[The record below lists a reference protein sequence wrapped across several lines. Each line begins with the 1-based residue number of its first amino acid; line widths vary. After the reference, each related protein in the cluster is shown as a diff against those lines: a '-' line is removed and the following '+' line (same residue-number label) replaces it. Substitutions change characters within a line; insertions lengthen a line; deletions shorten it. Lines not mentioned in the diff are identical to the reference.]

1 MKDNIF
7 FSIVSLFYS
16 IMLIIVYFSK
26 QRIDSDENAIYKRL
40 VLTNFLGLIIEIFPS
55 TLAIRVIN
63 NFNPNLAIFILKFI
77 LYYFVVWILIFTYYI
92 YVISSKDRYK
102 EKNIYLSKINKMKK
116 IMYFICIVSII
127 LVTILPLYANN
138 INYTYGPSANYV
150 YSLSGV
156 MITFI
161 VFMLIRNF
169 RNIRTKKY
177 TPVFSFIFLGIITM
191 IVQYFNPELTL
202 MIPMETFV
210 TFLMFFTIENPDV
223 KMLNELYKNKEIM
236 ESNYE
241 DKYNFLFEITQES
254 RNPLK
259 SIENICSN
267 IDEEKDI
274 KVIKENVKDLSN
286 LAKRLDFTI
295 NNVMN
300 VSTLDA
306 QKINIIDKK
315 YNLKKVC
322 EELTKRVS
330 LENKKDIEF
339 KYNIPH
345 NDLYLYGDD
354 MKIKQVLYSL
364 IVNSLEKTNV
374 GYVEFKVNVIEKYD
388 YARVIFM
395 VTDSGPG
402 IEIDKINEILSST
415 GALDKEEV
423 ELLNKK
429 EVDVKLCQ
437 KVIKLMGG
445 NLMIK
450 SDLGKGSEFILTID
464 QRVYHDET
472 KSILSNYENVV
483 NNYQKALIVS
493 QDKTLISKVKNIL
506 NKNDVSYSVL
516 YYGLDAVD
524 KIKSHKKYDFILISD
539 EMKEV
544 SGLSTLK
551 AMQKIKGFNTPCIV
565 MLNES
570 KKALAKHYI
579 EDGFSDYI
587 INEDIDS
594 LNKIIEKY

>member
-1 MKDNIF
+1 MVTF
-7 FSIVSLFYS
+7 SFSICSLVF
-16 IMLIIVYFSK
+16 MLIFLITYFSK
-26 QRIDSDENAIYKRL
+26 RRLKNKDNSIYSFL
-40 VLTNFLGLIIEIFPS
+40 IITNIIGLIIDIIGYITMHNLNLNSLLNIIISKLNLIYYF
-55 TLAIRVIN
+55 TWLYLFVIYIIYISKITKN
-63 NFNPNLAIFILKFI
+63 NSFSNISKLKYICYLINLFFIL
-77 LYYFVVWILIFTYYI
+77 
-92 YVISSKDRYK
+92 
-102 EKNIYLSKINKMKK
+102 
-116 IMYFICIVSII
+116 
-127 LVTILPLYANN
+127 ILPLHINN
-138 INYTYGPSANYV
+138 EGDKIYSYGPSASYV
-150 YSLSGV
+150 Y
-156 MITFI
+156 FI
-161 VFMLIRNF
+161 SIIFAIIIIYCLF
-169 RNIRTKKY
+169 RNLKKITKKE
-177 TPVFSFIFLGIITM
+177 FIPLILFVILGLIVM
-191 IVQYFNPELTL
+191 IVQ
-202 MIPMETFV
+202 MIFPTVLLLLYSESIITAI
-210 TFLMFFTIENPDV
+210 MFFTIENPDV

-267 IDEEKDI
+267 IEEEKDI

-415 GALDKEEV
+415 GSLDKEEV

-472 KSILSNYENVV
+472 KSILVGYENVV
-483 NNYQKALIVS
+483 NNYKKALIVS

-551 AMQKIKGFNTPCIV
+551 EMQKVKGFSSPCIV

-570 KKALAKHYI
+570 KKGLAKHYI

-594 LNKIIEKY
+594 LNKKLEKY

>member
-1 MKDNIF
+1 MVTF
-7 FSIVSLFYS
+7 SFSICSLVF
-16 IMLIIVYFSK
+16 MLIFLITYFSK
-26 QRIDSDENAIYKRL
+26 RRLKNKDNSIYSFL
-40 VLTNFLGLIIEIFPS
+40 IITNIIGLIIDIIGYITMHNLNLNSLLNIIISKLNLIYYF
-55 TLAIRVIN
+55 TWLYLFVIYIIYISKITKN
-63 NFNPNLAIFILKFI
+63 NSFSNISKLKYICYLINLFFIL
-77 LYYFVVWILIFTYYI
+77 
-92 YVISSKDRYK
+92 
-102 EKNIYLSKINKMKK
+102 
-116 IMYFICIVSII
+116 
-127 LVTILPLYANN
+127 ILPLHINN
-138 INYTYGPSANYV
+138 EGDKIYSYGPSASYV
-150 YSLSGV
+150 Y
-156 MITFI
+156 FI
-161 VFMLIRNF
+161 SIIFAIIIIYCLF
-169 RNIRTKKY
+169 RNLKKITKKE
-177 TPVFSFIFLGIITM
+177 FIPLILFVILGLIVM
-191 IVQYFNPELTL
+191 IVQ
-202 MIPMETFV
+202 MIFPTVLLLLYSESIITAI
-210 TFLMFFTIENPDV
+210 MFFTIENPDV

-259 SIENICSN
+259 SIESICN
-267 IDEEKDI
+267 NMEEEKDI

-415 GALDKEEV
+415 GSLDKEEV

-472 KSILSNYENVV
+472 KSILVGYENVV
-483 NNYQKALIVS
+483 NNYKKALIVS

-551 AMQKIKGFNTPCIV
+551 EMQKIKGFSLPCIV

-570 KKALAKHYI
+570 KKGLAKHYI

-594 LNKIIEKY
+594 LNKKLEKY

>member
-1 MKDNIF
+1 MVTF
-7 FSIVSLFYS
+7 SFSICSLVF
-16 IMLIIVYFSK
+16 MLIFLITYFSK
-26 QRIDSDENAIYKRL
+26 RRLKNKDNSIYSFL
-40 VLTNFLGLIIEIFPS
+40 IITNIIGLIIDIIGYITMHNLNLNSFLNIIISKLNLIYYFTWLYLFVIYIIYISKITKNSIFS
-55 TLAIRVIN
+55 NISKIKYICYLIN
-63 NFNPNLAIFILKFI
+63 ISFIL
-77 LYYFVVWILIFTYYI
+77 
-92 YVISSKDRYK
+92 
-102 EKNIYLSKINKMKK
+102 
-116 IMYFICIVSII
+116 
-127 LVTILPLYANN
+127 ILPLYINN
-138 INYTYGPSANYV
+138 EGDKIYSYGPSASYV
-150 YSLSGV
+150 Y
-156 MITFI
+156 FI
-161 VFMLIRNF
+161 SIIFAIIIIYCLF
-169 RNIRTKKY
+169 RNLKKITKKE
-177 TPVFSFIFLGIITM
+177 FIPLILFVILGLIVMLVQMIFPTVLLLLYSESIITA
-191 IVQYFNPELTL
+191 I
-202 MIPMETFV
+202 
-210 TFLMFFTIENPDV
+210 MFFTIENPDV

-267 IDEEKDI
+267 IEEEKDI

-322 EELTKRVS
+322 EELAKRVS

-493 QDKTLISKVKNIL
+493 QDKTLISKIKNIL
-506 NKNDVSYSVL
+506 NKNSVSYSVL

-551 AMQKIKGFNTPCIV
+551 EMQKIKGFSSPCIV

-570 KKALAKHYI
+570 KKGLAKHYI

-594 LNKIIEKY
+594 LNKIIQKY

>member
-1 MKDNIF
+1 MVTF
-7 FSIVSLFYS
+7 SFSICSLVF
-16 IMLIIVYFSK
+16 MLIFLITYFSK
-26 QRIDSDENAIYKRL
+26 RRLKNKDNSIYSFL
-40 VLTNFLGLIIEIFPS
+40 IITNIIGLIIDIIGYITMHNLNLNSFLNIIISKLNLIYYFTWLYLFVIYIIYISKITKNSIFS
-55 TLAIRVIN
+55 NISKIKYICYLIN
-63 NFNPNLAIFILKFI
+63 ISFIL
-77 LYYFVVWILIFTYYI
+77 
-92 YVISSKDRYK
+92 
-102 EKNIYLSKINKMKK
+102 
-116 IMYFICIVSII
+116 
-127 LVTILPLYANN
+127 ILPLYINN
-138 INYTYGPSANYV
+138 EGDKIYSYGPSASYV
-150 YSLSGV
+150 Y
-156 MITFI
+156 FI
-161 VFMLIRNF
+161 SIIFAIIIIYCLF
-169 RNIRTKKY
+169 RNLKKITKKE
-177 TPVFSFIFLGIITM
+177 FIPLILFVILGLIVMLVQMIFPTVLLLLYSESIITA
-191 IVQYFNPELTL
+191 I
-202 MIPMETFV
+202 
-210 TFLMFFTIENPDV
+210 MFFTIENPDV

-267 IDEEKDI
+267 IEEEKDI

-322 EELTKRVS
+322 EELTKRIS
-330 LENKKDIEF
+330 LENKKDVEF

-364 IVNSLEKTNV
+364 IVNSLEKTNI

-483 NNYQKALIVS
+483 NNYKKALIVS

-551 AMQKIKGFNTPCIV
+551 EMQKVKGFSSPCIV

-570 KKALAKHYI
+570 KKGLAKHYI

-594 LNKIIEKY
+594 LNKIIQKY

>member
-127 LVTILPLYANN
+127 LVTILPLYAND

-150 YSLSGV
+150 YCLSGV

-267 IDEEKDI
+267 IEEEKNI

-464 QRVYHDET
+464 QRVYHDER
-472 KSILSNYENVV
+472 KSILVGYENVV

-493 QDKTLISKVKNIL
+493 QDKTLISKIKNIL

-551 AMQKIKGFNTPCIV
+551 EMQKVKGFSSPCIV

-570 KKALAKHYI
+570 KKGLAKHYI
-579 EDGFSDYI
+579 EDGFRDYI
-587 INEDIDS
+587 IIEDIDI
-594 LNKIIEKY
+594 LNKIIQKY

>member
-1 MKDNIF
+1 MVTF
-7 FSIVSLFYS
+7 SFSICSLVF
-16 IMLIIVYFSK
+16 MLIFLITYFSK
-26 QRIDSDENAIYKRL
+26 RRLKNKDNSIYSFL
-40 VLTNFLGLIIEIFPS
+40 IITNIIGLIIDIIGYITMHNLNLNSFLNIIISKLNLIYYFTWLYLFVIYIIYISKITKNSIFS
-55 TLAIRVIN
+55 NISKIKYICYLIN
-63 NFNPNLAIFILKFI
+63 ISFIL
-77 LYYFVVWILIFTYYI
+77 
-92 YVISSKDRYK
+92 
-102 EKNIYLSKINKMKK
+102 
-116 IMYFICIVSII
+116 
-127 LVTILPLYANN
+127 ILPLYINN
-138 INYTYGPSANYV
+138 EGDKIYSYGPSASYV
-150 YSLSGV
+150 Y
-156 MITFI
+156 FI
-161 VFMLIRNF
+161 SIIFAIIIIYCLF
-169 RNIRTKKY
+169 RNLKKITKKE
-177 TPVFSFIFLGIITM
+177 FIPLILFVILGLIVMLVQMIFPTVLLLLYSESIITA
-191 IVQYFNPELTL
+191 I
-202 MIPMETFV
+202 
-210 TFLMFFTIENPDV
+210 MFFTIENPDV

-267 IDEEKDI
+267 IEEEKDI

-315 YNLKKVC
+315 YNLKKIC

-330 LENKKDIEF
+330 LENKKDVEF
-339 KYNIPH
+339 KYIIPH

-402 IEIDKINEILSST
+402 IEIDKINEILSAT

-483 NNYQKALIVS
+483 NNYKKALIVS

-551 AMQKIKGFNTPCIV
+551 EMQKVKGFSSPCIV

-570 KKALAKHYI
+570 KKGLAKHYI

-594 LNKIIEKY
+594 LNKIIQKY

>member
-1 MKDNIF
+1 MVTF
-7 FSIVSLFYS
+7 SFSICSLVF
-16 IMLIIVYFSK
+16 MLIFLITYFSK
-26 QRIDSDENAIYKRL
+26 RRLKNKDNSIYSFL
-40 VLTNFLGLIIEIFPS
+40 IITNIIGLIIDIIGYITMHNLNLNSFLNIIISKLNLIYYFTWLYLFVIYIIYISKITKNSIFS
-55 TLAIRVIN
+55 NISKIKYICYLIN
-63 NFNPNLAIFILKFI
+63 ISFIL
-77 LYYFVVWILIFTYYI
+77 
-92 YVISSKDRYK
+92 
-102 EKNIYLSKINKMKK
+102 
-116 IMYFICIVSII
+116 
-127 LVTILPLYANN
+127 ILPLYINN
-138 INYTYGPSANYV
+138 EGDKIYSYGPSASYV
-150 YSLSGV
+150 Y
-156 MITFI
+156 FI
-161 VFMLIRNF
+161 SIIFAIIIIYCLF
-169 RNIRTKKY
+169 RNLKKITKKE
-177 TPVFSFIFLGIITM
+177 FIPLILFVILGLIVMLVQMIFPTVLLLLYSESIITA
-191 IVQYFNPELTL
+191 I
-202 MIPMETFV
+202 
-210 TFLMFFTIENPDV
+210 MFFTIENPDV

-267 IDEEKDI
+267 IEEEKDI

-315 YNLKKVC
+315 YNLKKIC

-551 AMQKIKGFNTPCIV
+551 EMQKIKGFNLPCIV

-570 KKALAKHYI
+570 KKGLAKHYI

-594 LNKIIEKY
+594 LNKIIQKY

>member
-1 MKDNIF
+1 MVTF
-7 FSIVSLFYS
+7 SFSICSLVF
-16 IMLIIVYFSK
+16 MLIFLIIYFSK
-26 QRIDSDENAIYKRL
+26 KRL
-40 VLTNFLGLIIEIFPS
+40 KNKDNSIYSFLIITNTVGLIIDIIGYITMHNLNLNSFVNIIISKLNLIYYFTWLYLFVIYILYISKITKNIIFS
-55 TLAIRVIN
+55 NISKLKYICYLIN
-63 NFNPNLAIFILKFI
+63 ISFIL
-77 LYYFVVWILIFTYYI
+77 
-92 YVISSKDRYK
+92 
-102 EKNIYLSKINKMKK
+102 
-116 IMYFICIVSII
+116 
-127 LVTILPLYANN
+127 ILPLHIHNENDKIYS
-138 INYTYGPSANYV
+138 YGPSANYV
-150 YSLSGV
+150 YFISIIFAIIIVYCLFKNLRKIAKREFIPLVSFVVLGLMV
-156 MITFI
+156 ML
-161 VFMLIRNF
+161 VQM
-169 RNIRTKKY
+169 
-177 TPVFSFIFLGIITM
+177 IFPTVLLLLYSESIITA
-191 IVQYFNPELTL
+191 I
-202 MIPMETFV
+202 
-210 TFLMFFTIENPDV
+210 MFFTIENPDV
-223 KMLNELYKNKEIM
+223 KILNELYKNKEIM

-259 SIENICSN
+259 SIESICNNIE
-267 IDEEKDI
+267 DEKDI

-322 EELTKRVS
+322 EELTKRIS
-330 LENKKDIEF
+330 LENKKDVEF

-364 IVNSLEKTNV
+364 IVNSLEKTNI
-374 GYVEFKVNVIEKYD
+374 GYVEFKVNIIEKYD

-493 QDKTLISKVKNIL
+493 QDKTLISKIKNIL
-506 NKNDVSYSVL
+506 NKNGVSYSVL

-539 EMKEV
+539 EMKEI

-551 AMQKIKGFNTPCIV
+551 EMQKVKGFSSPCIV

-570 KKALAKHYI
+570 KKGLAKHYI

-594 LNKIIEKY
+594 LNKILEKY

>member
-1 MKDNIF
+1 MVTF
-7 FSIVSLFYS
+7 SFSICSLVF
-16 IMLIIVYFSK
+16 MLIFLIIYFSK
-26 QRIDSDENAIYKRL
+26 KRL
-40 VLTNFLGLIIEIFPS
+40 KNKDNSIYSFLIITNTVGLIIDIIGYITMHTISLTSPVNIIIS
-55 TLAIRVIN
+55 KL
-63 NFNPNLAIFILKFI
+63 NL
-77 LYYFVVWILIFTYYI
+77 LYYFTWLYLFVIYILYI
-92 YVISSKDRYK
+92 
-102 EKNIYLSKINKMKK
+102 SKIANNNIFSNISKFKY
-116 IMYFICIVSII
+116 ICYLINISFI
-127 LVTILPLYANN
+127 LILPLHIHNENDKIYS
-138 INYTYGPSANYV
+138 YGPSANYV
-150 YSLSGV
+150 YFISIIFAIIIVYCLFKNLKKIAKREFIPLVSFVVLGLMV
-156 MITFI
+156 ML
-161 VFMLIRNF
+161 VQM
-169 RNIRTKKY
+169 
-177 TPVFSFIFLGIITM
+177 IFPAVLLLLYSESIITA
-191 IVQYFNPELTL
+191 I
-202 MIPMETFV
+202 
-210 TFLMFFTIENPDV
+210 MFFTIENPDV
-223 KMLNELYKNKEIM
+223 KILNELYKNKEIM

-259 SIENICSN
+259 SIESICNNIE
-267 IDEEKDI
+267 DEKDI

-322 EELTKRVS
+322 EELTKRIS
-330 LENKKDIEF
+330 LENKKDVEF

-493 QDKTLISKVKNIL
+493 QDKTLISKIKNIL
-506 NKNDVSYSVL
+506 NKNEVSYSVL

-551 AMQKIKGFNTPCIV
+551 EMQKVKGFSSPCIV

-570 KKALAKHYI
+570 KKGLAKHYI

-594 LNKIIEKY
+594 LNKILEKY

>member
-1 MKDNIF
+1 MVTF
-7 FSIVSLFYS
+7 SFSICSLVF
-16 IMLIIVYFSK
+16 MLIFLITYFSK
-26 QRIDSDENAIYKRL
+26 RRLKNKDNSIYSFL
-40 VLTNFLGLIIEIFPS
+40 IITNIIGLIIDIIGYITMHNLNLNSFLNIIISKLNLIYYFTWLYLFVIYIIYISKITKNSIFS
-55 TLAIRVIN
+55 NISKIKYICYLIN
-63 NFNPNLAIFILKFI
+63 ISFIL
-77 LYYFVVWILIFTYYI
+77 
-92 YVISSKDRYK
+92 
-102 EKNIYLSKINKMKK
+102 
-116 IMYFICIVSII
+116 
-127 LVTILPLYANN
+127 ILPLYINN
-138 INYTYGPSANYV
+138 EGDKIYSYGPSASYV
-150 YSLSGV
+150 Y
-156 MITFI
+156 FI
-161 VFMLIRNF
+161 SIIFAIIIIYCLF
-169 RNIRTKKY
+169 RNLKKITKKE
-177 TPVFSFIFLGIITM
+177 FIPLILFVILGLIVMLVQMIFPTVLLLLYSESIITA
-191 IVQYFNPELTL
+191 I
-202 MIPMETFV
+202 
-210 TFLMFFTIENPDV
+210 MFFTIENPDV

-267 IDEEKDI
+267 IEEEKDI

-395 VTDSGPG
+395 VTDSGPA

-493 QDKTLISKVKNIL
+493 QDKTLISKIKNIL
-506 NKNDVSYSVL
+506 NKNSVSYSVL

-551 AMQKIKGFNTPCIV
+551 EMQKVKGFSSPCIV

-570 KKALAKHYI
+570 KKGLAKHYI

-594 LNKIIEKY
+594 LNKILEKY

>member
-1 MKDNIF
+1 MVTF
-7 FSIVSLFYS
+7 SFSICSLVF
-16 IMLIIVYFSK
+16 MLIFLITYFSK
-26 QRIDSDENAIYKRL
+26 RRLKNKDNSIYSFL
-40 VLTNFLGLIIEIFPS
+40 IITNIIGLIIDIIGYITMHNLNLNSLVNIIISKLNLIYYFTWLYLFVIYIIYISKITKNSIFS
-55 TLAIRVIN
+55 NISKIKYICYLIN
-63 NFNPNLAIFILKFI
+63 ISFIL
-77 LYYFVVWILIFTYYI
+77 
-92 YVISSKDRYK
+92 
-102 EKNIYLSKINKMKK
+102 
-116 IMYFICIVSII
+116 
-127 LVTILPLYANN
+127 ILPLYINN
-138 INYTYGPSANYV
+138 EGDKIYSYGPSASYV
-150 YSLSGV
+150 Y
-156 MITFI
+156 FI
-161 VFMLIRNF
+161 SIIFAIIIIYCLF
-169 RNIRTKKY
+169 RNLKKITKKE
-177 TPVFSFIFLGIITM
+177 FIPLILFVILGLIVMLVQMIFPTVLLLLYSESIITA
-191 IVQYFNPELTL
+191 I
-202 MIPMETFV
+202 
-210 TFLMFFTIENPDV
+210 MFFTIENPDV

-259 SIENICSN
+259 SIESICNNIE
-267 IDEEKDI
+267 DEKDI

-402 IEIDKINEILSST
+402 IEIDKINEILSAT

-472 KSILSNYENVV
+472 KSILVGYENVV
-483 NNYQKALIVS
+483 NNYKKALIVS

-551 AMQKIKGFNTPCIV
+551 EMQKIKGFSSPCIV

-570 KKALAKHYI
+570 KKGLAKHYI

-594 LNKIIEKY
+594 LNKIIQKY

>member
-1 MKDNIF
+1 MVTF
-7 FSIVSLFYS
+7 SFSICSLVF
-16 IMLIIVYFSK
+16 MLIFLITYFSK
-26 QRIDSDENAIYKRL
+26 RRLKNKDNSIYSFL
-40 VLTNFLGLIIEIFPS
+40 IITNIIGLIIDIIGYITMHNLNLNSFLNIIISKLNLIYYFTWLYLFVIYIIYISKITKNSIFS
-55 TLAIRVIN
+55 NISKIKYICYLIN
-63 NFNPNLAIFILKFI
+63 ISFIL
-77 LYYFVVWILIFTYYI
+77 
-92 YVISSKDRYK
+92 
-102 EKNIYLSKINKMKK
+102 
-116 IMYFICIVSII
+116 
-127 LVTILPLYANN
+127 ILPLYINN
-138 INYTYGPSANYV
+138 EGDKIYSYGPSASYV
-150 YSLSGV
+150 Y
-156 MITFI
+156 FI
-161 VFMLIRNF
+161 SIIFAIIIIYCLF
-169 RNIRTKKY
+169 RNLKKITKKE
-177 TPVFSFIFLGIITM
+177 FIPLILFVILGLIVMLVQMIFPTVLLLLYSESIITA
-191 IVQYFNPELTL
+191 I
-202 MIPMETFV
+202 
-210 TFLMFFTIENPDV
+210 MFFTIENPDV

-259 SIENICSN
+259 SIESICNNIK
-267 IDEEKDI
+267 EEKDI

-472 KSILSNYENVV
+472 KSILVGYENVV
-483 NNYQKALIVS
+483 NNYKKALIVS
-493 QDKTLISKVKNIL
+493 QDKILISKVKNIL

-551 AMQKIKGFNTPCIV
+551 EMQKVKGFSSPCIV

-570 KKALAKHYI
+570 KKGLAKHYI

-594 LNKIIEKY
+594 LNKIIQKY

>member
-1 MKDNIF
+1 MVTF
-7 FSIVSLFYS
+7 SFSICSLVF
-16 IMLIIVYFSK
+16 MLIFLITYFSK
-26 QRIDSDENAIYKRL
+26 RRLKNKDNSIYSFL
-40 VLTNFLGLIIEIFPS
+40 IITNIIGLIIDIIGYITMHNLNLNSLVNIIISKLNLIYYFTWLYLFVIYIMYISKITKNSIFS
-55 TLAIRVIN
+55 NISKIKYICYLIN
-63 NFNPNLAIFILKFI
+63 ISFIL
-77 LYYFVVWILIFTYYI
+77 
-92 YVISSKDRYK
+92 
-102 EKNIYLSKINKMKK
+102 
-116 IMYFICIVSII
+116 
-127 LVTILPLYANN
+127 ILPLYINN
-138 INYTYGPSANYV
+138 EGDKIYSYGPSASYV
-150 YSLSGV
+150 Y
-156 MITFI
+156 FI
-161 VFMLIRNF
+161 SIIFAIIIIYCLF
-169 RNIRTKKY
+169 RNLKKITKKE
-177 TPVFSFIFLGIITM
+177 FIPLILFVILGLIVMLVQMIFPTVLLLLYSESIITA
-191 IVQYFNPELTL
+191 I
-202 MIPMETFV
+202 
-210 TFLMFFTIENPDV
+210 MFFTIENPDV

-267 IDEEKDI
+267 IEEEKDI

-322 EELTKRVS
+322 EELAKRVS

-402 IEIDKINEILSST
+402 IEIDKINEILSAT

-493 QDKTLISKVKNIL
+493 QDKTLISKIKNIL
-506 NKNDVSYSVL
+506 NKNSVSYSVL

-551 AMQKIKGFNTPCIV
+551 EMQKVKGFSSPCIV

-570 KKALAKHYI
+570 KKGLAKHYI

-587 INEDIDS
+587 INEDNDS
-594 LNKIIEKY
+594 LNKIIQKY

>member
-1 MKDNIF
+1 MVTF
-7 FSIVSLFYS
+7 SFSICSLVF
-16 IMLIIVYFSK
+16 MLIFLITYFSK
-26 QRIDSDENAIYKRL
+26 RRLKNKDNSIYSFL
-40 VLTNFLGLIIEIFPS
+40 IITNIIGLIIDIIGYITMHNLNLNSLVNIIISKLNLIYYFTWLYLFVIYIMYISKITKNSIFS
-55 TLAIRVIN
+55 NISKIKYICYLIN
-63 NFNPNLAIFILKFI
+63 ISFIL
-77 LYYFVVWILIFTYYI
+77 
-92 YVISSKDRYK
+92 
-102 EKNIYLSKINKMKK
+102 
-116 IMYFICIVSII
+116 
-127 LVTILPLYANN
+127 ILPLYINN
-138 INYTYGPSANYV
+138 EGDKIYSYGPSASYV
-150 YSLSGV
+150 Y
-156 MITFI
+156 FI
-161 VFMLIRNF
+161 SIIFAIIIIYCLF
-169 RNIRTKKY
+169 RNLKKITKKE
-177 TPVFSFIFLGIITM
+177 FIPLILFVILGLIVMLVQMIFPTVLLLLYSESIITA
-191 IVQYFNPELTL
+191 I
-202 MIPMETFV
+202 
-210 TFLMFFTIENPDV
+210 MFFTIENPDV

-267 IDEEKDI
+267 IEEEKDI

-450 SDLGKGSEFILTID
+450 SDLGRGSEFVLTID

-483 NNYQKALIVS
+483 NNYKKALIVS

-551 AMQKIKGFNTPCIV
+551 EMQKIKGFSLPCIV

-570 KKALAKHYI
+570 KKGLAKHYI

-594 LNKIIEKY
+594 LNKIIQKY

>member
-1 MKDNIF
+1 MVTF
-7 FSIVSLFYS
+7 SFSICSLVF
-16 IMLIIVYFSK
+16 MLIFLITYFSK
-26 QRIDSDENAIYKRL
+26 KRL
-40 VLTNFLGLIIEIFPS
+40 KNKDNSIYSFLIITNIIGLIIDIIGYITMHTISLTSPVNIIIS
-55 TLAIRVIN
+55 KL
-63 NFNPNLAIFILKFI
+63 NL
-77 LYYFVVWILIFTYYI
+77 LYYFTWLYLFVIYILYISKIAKNNIFIRISKLKYPYYIINIFLILI
-92 YVISSKDRYK
+92 
-102 EKNIYLSKINKMKK
+102 LSLHINNENDKF
-116 IMYFICIVSII
+116 YS
-127 LVTILPLYANN
+127 
-138 INYTYGPSANYV
+138 YGPSANYV
-150 YSLSGV
+150 YFISIIFAIIIVYCLFKNLKKITKREFIPLVSFVVLGLMV
-156 MITFI
+156 MF
-161 VFMLIRNF
+161 VQM
-169 RNIRTKKY
+169 
-177 TPVFSFIFLGIITM
+177 IFPTVLLLLYSESIITA
-191 IVQYFNPELTL
+191 I
-202 MIPMETFV
+202 
-210 TFLMFFTIENPDV
+210 MFFTIENPDV

-259 SIENICSN
+259 SIESICNNIEN
-267 IDEEKDI
+267 EKDI

-322 EELTKRVS
+322 EELTKRIS
-330 LENKKDIEF
+330 LENKKDVEF
-339 KYNIPH
+339 KYSIPH

-364 IVNSLEKTNV
+364 IMNSLVKTNV

-395 VTDSGPG
+395 ITDSGPG
-402 IEIDKINEILSST
+402 IEIDKINEILSAT
-415 GALDKEEV
+415 GTLDKEEV

-429 EVDVKLCQ
+429 EVNVKLCQ
-437 KVIKLMGG
+437 KVTKLMGG

-472 KSILSNYENVV
+472 KSILSNYENMV

-493 QDKTLISKVKNIL
+493 QDKTLISKIKNIL
-506 NKNDVSYSVL
+506 NKKDISYSVL

-539 EMKEV
+539 EMNEI

-551 AMQKIKGFNTPCIV
+551 EMQKIKGFNTPCIV

-570 KKALAKHYI
+570 KKGLAKHFI
-579 EDGFSDYI
+579 EDGFSDYL
-587 INEDIDS
+587 INEDIDG
-594 LNKIIEKY
+594 LNKILEKY

>member
-1 MKDNIF
+1 MVTF
-7 FSIVSLFYS
+7 SFSICSLVF
-16 IMLIIVYFSK
+16 MLIFLITYFSK
-26 QRIDSDENAIYKRL
+26 RRLKNKDNSIYSFL
-40 VLTNFLGLIIEIFPS
+40 IITNIIGLIIDIIGYITMHNLNLNSFLNIIISKLNLIYYFTWLYLFVIYIIYISKITKNSIFS
-55 TLAIRVIN
+55 NISKIKYICYLIN
-63 NFNPNLAIFILKFI
+63 ISFIL
-77 LYYFVVWILIFTYYI
+77 
-92 YVISSKDRYK
+92 
-102 EKNIYLSKINKMKK
+102 
-116 IMYFICIVSII
+116 
-127 LVTILPLYANN
+127 ILPLYINN
-138 INYTYGPSANYV
+138 EGDKIYSYGPSASYV
-150 YSLSGV
+150 Y
-156 MITFI
+156 FI
-161 VFMLIRNF
+161 SIIFAIIIIYCLF
-169 RNIRTKKY
+169 RNLKKITKKE
-177 TPVFSFIFLGIITM
+177 FIPLILFVILGLIVMLVQMIFPTVLLLLYSESIITA
-191 IVQYFNPELTL
+191 I
-202 MIPMETFV
+202 
-210 TFLMFFTIENPDV
+210 MFFTIENPDV

-259 SIENICSN
+259 SIESICNNIK
-267 IDEEKDI
+267 EEKDI

-493 QDKTLISKVKNIL
+493 QDKILISKVKNIL

-551 AMQKIKGFNTPCIV
+551 EMQKIKGFSSPCIV

-570 KKALAKHYI
+570 KKGLAKHYI

>member
-1 MKDNIF
+1 MVTF
-7 FSIVSLFYS
+7 SFSICSLVF
-16 IMLIIVYFSK
+16 MLIFLITYFSK
-26 QRIDSDENAIYKRL
+26 RRLKNKDNSIYSFL
-40 VLTNFLGLIIEIFPS
+40 IITNIIGLIIDIIGYITMHNLNLNSLVNIIISKLNLIYYFTWLYLFVIYIIYISKITKNIIFS
-55 TLAIRVIN
+55 NISKLKYICYLIN
-63 NFNPNLAIFILKFI
+63 ISFIL
-77 LYYFVVWILIFTYYI
+77 
-92 YVISSKDRYK
+92 
-102 EKNIYLSKINKMKK
+102 
-116 IMYFICIVSII
+116 
-127 LVTILPLYANN
+127 ILPLYINN
-138 INYTYGPSANYV
+138 EGDKIYSYGPSASYV
-150 YSLSGV
+150 Y
-156 MITFI
+156 FI
-161 VFMLIRNF
+161 SIIFAIIIIYCLF
-169 RNIRTKKY
+169 RNLKKITKKE
-177 TPVFSFIFLGIITM
+177 FIPLILFVILGLIVMLVQMIFPTVLLLLYSESIITA
-191 IVQYFNPELTL
+191 I
-202 MIPMETFV
+202 
-210 TFLMFFTIENPDV
+210 MFFTIENPDV

-259 SIENICSN
+259 SIESICSN
-267 IDEEKDI
+267 IEDEKDI

-339 KYNIPH
+339 KYVIPH

-402 IEIDKINEILSST
+402 IEIDKINEILSAT
-415 GALDKEEV
+415 GELDKEEV

-472 KSILSNYENVV
+472 KGILMGYENMV

-493 QDKTLISKVKNIL
+493 QDKTLISKIKNIL
-506 NKNDVSYSVL
+506 NKNSVSYSVL

-539 EMKEV
+539 EMKEI

-551 AMQKIKGFNTPCIV
+551 EMQKIKGFNTPCIV

-570 KKALAKHYI
+570 KKGLAKHYI
-579 EDGFSDYI
+579 EDGFSDYL

>member
-1 MKDNIF
+1 MVTF
-7 FSIVSLFYS
+7 SFSICSLVF
-16 IMLIIVYFSK
+16 MLIFLITYFSK
-26 QRIDSDENAIYKRL
+26 RRLKNKDNSIYSFL
-40 VLTNFLGLIIEIFPS
+40 IITNIIGLIIDIIGYITMHNLNLNSFLNIIISKLNLIYYFTWLYLFVIYIIYISKITKNSIFS
-55 TLAIRVIN
+55 NISKIKYICYLIN
-63 NFNPNLAIFILKFI
+63 ISFIL
-77 LYYFVVWILIFTYYI
+77 
-92 YVISSKDRYK
+92 
-102 EKNIYLSKINKMKK
+102 
-116 IMYFICIVSII
+116 
-127 LVTILPLYANN
+127 ILPLYINN
-138 INYTYGPSANYV
+138 EGDKIYSYGPSASYV
-150 YSLSGV
+150 Y
-156 MITFI
+156 FI
-161 VFMLIRNF
+161 SIIFAIIIIYCLF
-169 RNIRTKKY
+169 RNLKKITKKE
-177 TPVFSFIFLGIITM
+177 FIPLILFVILGLIVMLVQMIFPTVLLLLYSESIITA
-191 IVQYFNPELTL
+191 I
-202 MIPMETFV
+202 
-210 TFLMFFTIENPDV
+210 MFFTIENPDV

-267 IDEEKDI
+267 IEEEKDI

-315 YNLKKVC
+315 YNLKKIC

-330 LENKKDIEF
+330 LENKKDVEF
-339 KYNIPH
+339 KYSIPH

-402 IEIDKINEILSST
+402 IEIDKINEILSAT

-472 KSILSNYENVV
+472 KSILVGYENVV
-483 NNYQKALIVS
+483 NNYKKALIVS

-551 AMQKIKGFNTPCIV
+551 EMQKIKGFSSPCIV

-570 KKALAKHYI
+570 KKGLAKHYI

-594 LNKIIEKY
+594 LNKIIQKY

>member
-1 MKDNIF
+1 MVTF
-7 FSIVSLFYS
+7 SFSICSLVF
-16 IMLIIVYFSK
+16 MLIFLITYFSK
-26 QRIDSDENAIYKRL
+26 RRLKNKDNSIYSFL
-40 VLTNFLGLIIEIFPS
+40 IITNIIGLIIDIIGYITMHNLNLNSLLNIIISKLNLIYYF
-55 TLAIRVIN
+55 TWLYLFVIYIIYISKITKN
-63 NFNPNLAIFILKFI
+63 NSFSNISKLKYICYLINLFFIL
-77 LYYFVVWILIFTYYI
+77 
-92 YVISSKDRYK
+92 
-102 EKNIYLSKINKMKK
+102 
-116 IMYFICIVSII
+116 
-127 LVTILPLYANN
+127 ILPLHINN
-138 INYTYGPSANYV
+138 EGDKIYSYGPSASYV
-150 YSLSGV
+150 Y
-156 MITFI
+156 FI
-161 VFMLIRNF
+161 SIIFAIIIIYCLF
-169 RNIRTKKY
+169 RNLKKITKKE
-177 TPVFSFIFLGIITM
+177 FIPLILFVILGLIVM
-191 IVQYFNPELTL
+191 IVQ
-202 MIPMETFV
+202 MIFPTVLLLLYSESIITAI
-210 TFLMFFTIENPDV
+210 MFFTIENPDV

-259 SIENICSN
+259 SIESICN
-267 IDEEKDI
+267 NMEEEKNI

-472 KSILSNYENVV
+472 KSILVGYENVV
-483 NNYQKALIVS
+483 NNYKKALIVS

-551 AMQKIKGFNTPCIV
+551 EMQKIKGFSLPCIV

-570 KKALAKHYI
+570 KKGLAKHYI

-594 LNKIIEKY
+594 LNKIIQKY

>member
-267 IDEEKDI
+267 IEEEKDI

-402 IEIDKINEILSST
+402 IEIDKINEILSAT
-415 GALDKEEV
+415 GAFDKEEV

-472 KSILSNYENVV
+472 KSILVGYENVV

-551 AMQKIKGFNTPCIV
+551 EMQKVKGFSSPCIV

-570 KKALAKHYI
+570 KKGLAKHYI

>member
-1 MKDNIF
+1 MVTF
-7 FSIVSLFYS
+7 SFSICSLVF
-16 IMLIIVYFSK
+16 MLIFLITYFSK
-26 QRIDSDENAIYKRL
+26 RRLKNKDNSIYSFL
-40 VLTNFLGLIIEIFPS
+40 IITNIIGLIIDIIGYITMHNLNLNSLLNIIISKLNLIYYF
-55 TLAIRVIN
+55 TWLYLFVIYIIYISKITKN
-63 NFNPNLAIFILKFI
+63 NSFSNISKLKYICYLINLFFIL
-77 LYYFVVWILIFTYYI
+77 
-92 YVISSKDRYK
+92 
-102 EKNIYLSKINKMKK
+102 
-116 IMYFICIVSII
+116 
-127 LVTILPLYANN
+127 ILPLHINN
-138 INYTYGPSANYV
+138 EGDKIYSYGPSASYV
-150 YSLSGV
+150 Y
-156 MITFI
+156 FI
-161 VFMLIRNF
+161 SIIFAIIIIYCLF
-169 RNIRTKKY
+169 RNLKKITKKE
-177 TPVFSFIFLGIITM
+177 FIPLILFVILGLIVM
-191 IVQYFNPELTL
+191 IVQ
-202 MIPMETFV
+202 MIFPTVLLLLYSESIITAI
-210 TFLMFFTIENPDV
+210 MFFTIENPDV

-259 SIENICSN
+259 SIESICN
-267 IDEEKDI
+267 NMEEEKDI

-464 QRVYHDET
+464 QRVYHDER
-472 KSILSNYENVV
+472 KSILVGYENVV

-493 QDKTLISKVKNIL
+493 QDKTLISKIKNIL

-551 AMQKIKGFNTPCIV
+551 EMQKIKGFSLPCIV

-570 KKALAKHYI
+570 KKGLAKHYI

-594 LNKIIEKY
+594 LNKIIQKY

>member
-1 MKDNIF
+1 MVTF
-7 FSIVSLFYS
+7 SFSICSLVF
-16 IMLIIVYFSK
+16 MLIFLITYFSK
-26 QRIDSDENAIYKRL
+26 RRLKNKDNSIYSFL
-40 VLTNFLGLIIEIFPS
+40 IITNIIGLIIDIIGYITMHNLNLNSFLNIIISKLNLIYYFTWLYLFVIYIIYISKITKNSIFS
-55 TLAIRVIN
+55 NISKIKYICYLIN
-63 NFNPNLAIFILKFI
+63 ISFIL
-77 LYYFVVWILIFTYYI
+77 
-92 YVISSKDRYK
+92 
-102 EKNIYLSKINKMKK
+102 
-116 IMYFICIVSII
+116 
-127 LVTILPLYANN
+127 ILPLYINN
-138 INYTYGPSANYV
+138 EGDKIYSYGPSASYV
-150 YSLSGV
+150 Y
-156 MITFI
+156 FI
-161 VFMLIRNF
+161 SIIFAIIIIYCLF
-169 RNIRTKKY
+169 RNLKKITKKE
-177 TPVFSFIFLGIITM
+177 FIPLILFVILGLIVMLVQMIFPTVLLLLYSESIITA
-191 IVQYFNPELTL
+191 I
-202 MIPMETFV
+202 
-210 TFLMFFTIENPDV
+210 MFFTIENPDV

-267 IDEEKDI
+267 IEEEKDI

-339 KYNIPH
+339 KYIIPH

-483 NNYQKALIVS
+483 NNYKKALIVS

-551 AMQKIKGFNTPCIV
+551 EMQKVKGFSSPCIV

-570 KKALAKHYI
+570 KKGLAKHYI

-594 LNKIIEKY
+594 LNKIIQKY

>member
-1 MKDNIF
+1 MVTF
-7 FSIVSLFYS
+7 SFSICSLVF
-16 IMLIIVYFSK
+16 MLIFLITYFSK
-26 QRIDSDENAIYKRL
+26 RRLKNKDNSIYSFL
-40 VLTNFLGLIIEIFPS
+40 IITNIIGLIIDIIGYITMHNLNLNSLVNIIISKLNLIYYFTWLYLFVIYIIYISKITKNSIFS
-55 TLAIRVIN
+55 NISKIKYICYLIN
-63 NFNPNLAIFILKFI
+63 ISFIL
-77 LYYFVVWILIFTYYI
+77 
-92 YVISSKDRYK
+92 
-102 EKNIYLSKINKMKK
+102 
-116 IMYFICIVSII
+116 
-127 LVTILPLYANN
+127 ILPLYINN
-138 INYTYGPSANYV
+138 EGDKIYSYGPSASYV
-150 YSLSGV
+150 Y
-156 MITFI
+156 FI
-161 VFMLIRNF
+161 SIIFAIIIIYCLF
-169 RNIRTKKY
+169 RNLKKITKKE
-177 TPVFSFIFLGIITM
+177 FIPLILFVILGLIVMLVQMIFPTVLLLLYSESIITA
-191 IVQYFNPELTL
+191 I
-202 MIPMETFV
+202 
-210 TFLMFFTIENPDV
+210 MFFTIENPDV

-259 SIENICSN
+259 SIESICNNIE
-267 IDEEKDI
+267 DEKDI

-472 KSILSNYENVV
+472 KSILVGYENVV
-483 NNYQKALIVS
+483 NNYKKALIVS

-551 AMQKIKGFNTPCIV
+551 EMQKIKGFSLPCIV

-570 KKALAKHYI
+570 KKGLAKHYI

-594 LNKIIEKY
+594 LNKIIQKY

>member
-267 IDEEKDI
+267 MEDEKDI
-274 KVIKENVKDLSN
+274 KIIKENIKDLSN

-402 IEIDKINEILSST
+402 IEIDKINEILSAT

-551 AMQKIKGFNTPCIV
+551 EMQKVKGFSSPCIV

-570 KKALAKHYI
+570 KKGLAKHYI
-579 EDGFSDYI
+579 EDGFRDYI
-587 INEDIDS
+587 IIEDIDI
-594 LNKIIEKY
+594 LNKKLEKY

>member
-1 MKDNIF
+1 MVTF
-7 FSIVSLFYS
+7 SFSICSLVF
-16 IMLIIVYFSK
+16 MLIFLITYFSK
-26 QRIDSDENAIYKRL
+26 RRLKNKDNSIYSFL
-40 VLTNFLGLIIEIFPS
+40 IITNIIGLIIDIIGYITMHNLNLNSLLNIIISKLNLIYYF
-55 TLAIRVIN
+55 TWLYLFVIYIIYISKITKN
-63 NFNPNLAIFILKFI
+63 NSFSNISKLKYICYLINLFFIL
-77 LYYFVVWILIFTYYI
+77 
-92 YVISSKDRYK
+92 
-102 EKNIYLSKINKMKK
+102 
-116 IMYFICIVSII
+116 
-127 LVTILPLYANN
+127 ILPLHINN
-138 INYTYGPSANYV
+138 EGDKIYSYGPSASYV
-150 YSLSGV
+150 Y
-156 MITFI
+156 FI
-161 VFMLIRNF
+161 SIIFAIIIIYCLF
-169 RNIRTKKY
+169 RNLKKITKKE
-177 TPVFSFIFLGIITM
+177 FIPLILFVILGLIVM
-191 IVQYFNPELTL
+191 IVQ
-202 MIPMETFV
+202 MIFPTVLLLLYSESIITAI
-210 TFLMFFTIENPDV
+210 MFFTIENPDV

-267 IDEEKDI
+267 IEEEKDI

-464 QRVYHDET
+464 QRVYHDER
-472 KSILSNYENVV
+472 KSILVGYENVV

-493 QDKTLISKVKNIL
+493 QDKTLISKIKNIL

-551 AMQKIKGFNTPCIV
+551 EMQKVKGFSSPCIV

-570 KKALAKHYI
+570 KKGLAKHYI

-594 LNKIIEKY
+594 LNKKLEKY

>member
-1 MKDNIF
+1 MVTF
-7 FSIVSLFYS
+7 SFSICSLVF
-16 IMLIIVYFSK
+16 MLIFLITYFSK
-26 QRIDSDENAIYKRL
+26 RRLKNKDNSIYSFL
-40 VLTNFLGLIIEIFPS
+40 IITNIIGLIIDIIGYITMHNLNLNSFLNIIISKLNLIYYFTWLYLFVIYIVYISKITKNSIFS
-55 TLAIRVIN
+55 NISKIKYICYLIN
-63 NFNPNLAIFILKFI
+63 ISFIL
-77 LYYFVVWILIFTYYI
+77 
-92 YVISSKDRYK
+92 
-102 EKNIYLSKINKMKK
+102 
-116 IMYFICIVSII
+116 
-127 LVTILPLYANN
+127 ILPLYINN
-138 INYTYGPSANYV
+138 EGDKIYSYGPSASYV
-150 YSLSGV
+150 Y
-156 MITFI
+156 FI
-161 VFMLIRNF
+161 SIIFAIIIIYCLF
-169 RNIRTKKY
+169 RNLKKITKKE
-177 TPVFSFIFLGIITM
+177 FIPLILFVILGLIVMLVQMIFPTVLLLLYSESIITA
-191 IVQYFNPELTL
+191 I
-202 MIPMETFV
+202 
-210 TFLMFFTIENPDV
+210 MFFTIENPDV

-259 SIENICSN
+259 SIESICNNI
-267 IDEEKDI
+267 EVEKNI

-339 KYNIPH
+339 KYIIPH

-472 KSILSNYENVV
+472 KSILVGYENVV
-483 NNYQKALIVS
+483 NNYKKALIVS

-551 AMQKIKGFNTPCIV
+551 EMQKIKGFSLPCIV

-570 KKALAKHYI
+570 KKGLAKHYI

-594 LNKIIEKY
+594 LNKIIQKY

>member
-1 MKDNIF
+1 MVTF
-7 FSIVSLFYS
+7 SFSICSLVF
-16 IMLIIVYFSK
+16 MLIFLITYFSK
-26 QRIDSDENAIYKRL
+26 RRLKNKDNSIYSFL
-40 VLTNFLGLIIEIFPS
+40 IITNIIGLIIDIIGYITMHNLNLNSLLNIIISKLNLIYYF
-55 TLAIRVIN
+55 TWLYLFVIYIIYISKITKN
-63 NFNPNLAIFILKFI
+63 NSFSNISKLKYICYLINLFFIL
-77 LYYFVVWILIFTYYI
+77 
-92 YVISSKDRYK
+92 
-102 EKNIYLSKINKMKK
+102 
-116 IMYFICIVSII
+116 
-127 LVTILPLYANN
+127 ILPLHINN
-138 INYTYGPSANYV
+138 EGDKIYSYGPSASYV
-150 YSLSGV
+150 Y
-156 MITFI
+156 FI
-161 VFMLIRNF
+161 SIIFAIIIIYCLF
-169 RNIRTKKY
+169 RNLKKITKKE
-177 TPVFSFIFLGIITM
+177 FIPLILFVILGLIVM
-191 IVQYFNPELTL
+191 IVQ
-202 MIPMETFV
+202 MIFPTVLLLLYSESIITAI
-210 TFLMFFTIENPDV
+210 MFFTIENPDV

-267 IDEEKDI
+267 IEEEKDI

-354 MKIKQVLYSL
+354 MIIKQVLYSL

-402 IEIDKINEILSST
+402 IEIDKINEILSAT

-551 AMQKIKGFNTPCIV
+551 EMQKIKGFSSPCIV

-570 KKALAKHYI
+570 KKGLAKHYI

-594 LNKIIEKY
+594 LNKIIQKY

>member
-1 MKDNIF
+1 MVTF
-7 FSIVSLFYS
+7 SFSICSLVF
-16 IMLIIVYFSK
+16 MLIFLITYFSK
-26 QRIDSDENAIYKRL
+26 RRLKNKDNSIYSFL
-40 VLTNFLGLIIEIFPS
+40 IITNIIGLIIDIIGYITMHNLNLNSFLNIIISKLNLIYYFTWLYLFVIYIIYISKITKNSIFS
-55 TLAIRVIN
+55 NISKIKYICYLIN
-63 NFNPNLAIFILKFI
+63 ISFIL
-77 LYYFVVWILIFTYYI
+77 
-92 YVISSKDRYK
+92 
-102 EKNIYLSKINKMKK
+102 
-116 IMYFICIVSII
+116 
-127 LVTILPLYANN
+127 ILPLYINN
-138 INYTYGPSANYV
+138 EGDKIYSYGPSASYV
-150 YSLSGV
+150 Y
-156 MITFI
+156 FI
-161 VFMLIRNF
+161 SIIFAIIIIYCLF
-169 RNIRTKKY
+169 RNLKKITKKE
-177 TPVFSFIFLGIITM
+177 FIPLILFVILGLIVMLVQMIFPTVLLLLYSESIITA
-191 IVQYFNPELTL
+191 I
-202 MIPMETFV
+202 
-210 TFLMFFTIENPDV
+210 MFFTIENPDV

-267 IDEEKDI
+267 IEEEKDI

-516 YYGLDAVD
+516 YYGLDVVD

-551 AMQKIKGFNTPCIV
+551 EMQKVKGFSSPCIV

-570 KKALAKHYI
+570 KKGLAKHYI

-594 LNKIIEKY
+594 LNKIIQKY

>member
-1 MKDNIF
+1 MVTF
-7 FSIVSLFYS
+7 SFSICSLVF
-16 IMLIIVYFSK
+16 MLIFLITYFSK
-26 QRIDSDENAIYKRL
+26 RRLKNKDNSIYSFL
-40 VLTNFLGLIIEIFPS
+40 IITNIIGLIIDIIGYITMHNLNLNSFLNIIISKLNLIYYFTWLYLFVIYIIYISKITKNSIFS
-55 TLAIRVIN
+55 NISKIKYICYLIN
-63 NFNPNLAIFILKFI
+63 ISFIL
-77 LYYFVVWILIFTYYI
+77 
-92 YVISSKDRYK
+92 
-102 EKNIYLSKINKMKK
+102 
-116 IMYFICIVSII
+116 
-127 LVTILPLYANN
+127 ILPLYINN
-138 INYTYGPSANYV
+138 EGDKIYSYGPSASYV
-150 YSLSGV
+150 Y
-156 MITFI
+156 FI
-161 VFMLIRNF
+161 SIIFAIIIIYCLF
-169 RNIRTKKY
+169 RNLKKITKKE
-177 TPVFSFIFLGIITM
+177 FIPLILFVILGLIVMLVQMIFPTVLLLLYSESIITA
-191 IVQYFNPELTL
+191 I
-202 MIPMETFV
+202 
-210 TFLMFFTIENPDV
+210 MFFTIENPDV

-267 IDEEKDI
+267 IEEEKDI

-315 YNLKKVC
+315 YNLKKIC

-483 NNYQKALIVS
+483 NNYKKALIVS

-551 AMQKIKGFNTPCIV
+551 EMQKIKGFSLPCIV

-570 KKALAKHYI
+570 KKGLAKHYI

-594 LNKIIEKY
+594 LNKIIQKY

>member
-1 MKDNIF
+1 MVTF
-7 FSIVSLFYS
+7 SFSICSLVF
-16 IMLIIVYFSK
+16 MLIFLITYFSK
-26 QRIDSDENAIYKRL
+26 RRLKNKDNSIYSFL
-40 VLTNFLGLIIEIFPS
+40 IITNIIGLIIDIIGYITMHNLNLNSFLNIIISKLNLIYYFTWLYLFVIYIIYISKITKNSIFS
-55 TLAIRVIN
+55 NISKIKYICYLIN
-63 NFNPNLAIFILKFI
+63 ISFIL
-77 LYYFVVWILIFTYYI
+77 
-92 YVISSKDRYK
+92 
-102 EKNIYLSKINKMKK
+102 
-116 IMYFICIVSII
+116 
-127 LVTILPLYANN
+127 ILPLYINN
-138 INYTYGPSANYV
+138 EGDKIYSYGPSASYV
-150 YSLSGV
+150 Y
-156 MITFI
+156 FI
-161 VFMLIRNF
+161 SIIFAIIIIYCLF
-169 RNIRTKKY
+169 RNLKKITKKE
-177 TPVFSFIFLGIITM
+177 FIPLILFVILGLIVMLVQMIFPTVLLLLYSESIITA
-191 IVQYFNPELTL
+191 I
-202 MIPMETFV
+202 
-210 TFLMFFTIENPDV
+210 MFFTIENPDV

-267 IDEEKDI
+267 IEEEKNI

-330 LENKKDIEF
+330 LENKKDVEF

-472 KSILSNYENVV
+472 KSILVGYENVV
-483 NNYQKALIVS
+483 NNYKKALIVS

-551 AMQKIKGFNTPCIV
+551 EMQKIKGFSSPCIV

-570 KKALAKHYI
+570 KKGLAKHYI

-587 INEDIDS
+587 IIEDIDS
-594 LNKIIEKY
+594 LNKIIQKY

>member
-1 MKDNIF
+1 MVTF
-7 FSIVSLFYS
+7 SFSICSLVF
-16 IMLIIVYFSK
+16 MLIFLITYFSK
-26 QRIDSDENAIYKRL
+26 RRLKNKDNSIYSFL
-40 VLTNFLGLIIEIFPS
+40 IITNIIGLIIDIIGYITMHNLNLNSFLNIIISKLNLIYYFTWLYLFVIYIIYISKITKNSIFS
-55 TLAIRVIN
+55 NISKIKYICYLIN
-63 NFNPNLAIFILKFI
+63 ISFIL
-77 LYYFVVWILIFTYYI
+77 
-92 YVISSKDRYK
+92 
-102 EKNIYLSKINKMKK
+102 
-116 IMYFICIVSII
+116 
-127 LVTILPLYANN
+127 ILPLYINN
-138 INYTYGPSANYV
+138 EGDKIYSYGPSASYV
-150 YSLSGV
+150 Y
-156 MITFI
+156 FI
-161 VFMLIRNF
+161 SIIFAIIIIYCLF
-169 RNIRTKKY
+169 RNLKKITKKE
-177 TPVFSFIFLGIITM
+177 FIPLILFVILGLIVMLVQMIFPTVLLLLYSESIITA
-191 IVQYFNPELTL
+191 I
-202 MIPMETFV
+202 
-210 TFLMFFTIENPDV
+210 MFFTIENPDV

-259 SIENICSN
+259 SIESICNNIK
-267 IDEEKDI
+267 EEKDI

-493 QDKTLISKVKNIL
+493 QDKTLISKIKNIL
-506 NKNDVSYSVL
+506 NKNSVSYSVL

-551 AMQKIKGFNTPCIV
+551 EMQKIKGFSSPCIV

-570 KKALAKHYI
+570 KKGLAKHYI

-594 LNKIIEKY
+594 LNKIIQKY

>member
-1 MKDNIF
+1 MVTF
-7 FSIVSLFYS
+7 SFSICSLVF
-16 IMLIIVYFSK
+16 MLIFLITYFSK
-26 QRIDSDENAIYKRL
+26 RRLKNKDNSIYSFL
-40 VLTNFLGLIIEIFPS
+40 IITNIIGLIIDIIGYITMHNLNLNSFLNIIISKLNLIYYFTWLYLFVIYIIYISKITKNSIFS
-55 TLAIRVIN
+55 NISKIKYICYLIN
-63 NFNPNLAIFILKFI
+63 ISFIL
-77 LYYFVVWILIFTYYI
+77 
-92 YVISSKDRYK
+92 
-102 EKNIYLSKINKMKK
+102 
-116 IMYFICIVSII
+116 
-127 LVTILPLYANN
+127 ILPLYINN
-138 INYTYGPSANYV
+138 EGDKIYSYGPSASYV
-150 YSLSGV
+150 Y
-156 MITFI
+156 FI
-161 VFMLIRNF
+161 SIIFAIIIIYCLF
-169 RNIRTKKY
+169 RNLKKITKKE
-177 TPVFSFIFLGIITM
+177 FIPLILFVILGLIVMLVQMIFPTVLLLLYSESIITA
-191 IVQYFNPELTL
+191 I
-202 MIPMETFV
+202 
-210 TFLMFFTIENPDV
+210 MFFTIENPDV

-267 IDEEKDI
+267 IEEEKDI

-483 NNYQKALIVS
+483 NNYKKALIVS

-551 AMQKIKGFNTPCIV
+551 EMQKIKGFSLPCIV

-570 KKALAKHYI
+570 KKGLAKHYI

-594 LNKIIEKY
+594 LNKIIQKY

>member
-1 MKDNIF
+1 MVTF
-7 FSIVSLFYS
+7 SFSICSLVF
-16 IMLIIVYFSK
+16 MLIFLITYFSK
-26 QRIDSDENAIYKRL
+26 RRLKNKDNSIYSFL
-40 VLTNFLGLIIEIFPS
+40 IITNIIGLIIDIIGYITMHNLNLNSFLNIIISKLNLIYYFTWLYLFVIYIIYISKITKNSIFS
-55 TLAIRVIN
+55 NISKIKYICYLIN
-63 NFNPNLAIFILKFI
+63 ISFIL
-77 LYYFVVWILIFTYYI
+77 
-92 YVISSKDRYK
+92 
-102 EKNIYLSKINKMKK
+102 
-116 IMYFICIVSII
+116 
-127 LVTILPLYANN
+127 ILPLYINN
-138 INYTYGPSANYV
+138 EGDKIYSYGPSASYV
-150 YSLSGV
+150 Y
-156 MITFI
+156 FI
-161 VFMLIRNF
+161 SIIFAIIIIYCLF
-169 RNIRTKKY
+169 RNLKKITKKE
-177 TPVFSFIFLGIITM
+177 FIPLILFVILGLIVMLVQMIFPTVLLLLYSESIITA
-191 IVQYFNPELTL
+191 I
-202 MIPMETFV
+202 
-210 TFLMFFTIENPDV
+210 MFFTIENPDV

-267 IDEEKDI
+267 IEEEKDI

-286 LAKRLDFTI
+286 LAKKLDFTI

-315 YNLKKVC
+315 YNLKKIC

-483 NNYQKALIVS
+483 NNYKKALIVS
-493 QDKTLISKVKNIL
+493 QDKTLISKIKNIL
-506 NKNDVSYSVL
+506 NKNSVSYSVL

-551 AMQKIKGFNTPCIV
+551 EMQKIKGFSSPCIV

-570 KKALAKHYI
+570 KKGLAKHYI

-594 LNKIIEKY
+594 LNKIIQKY

>member
-1 MKDNIF
+1 MVTF
-7 FSIVSLFYS
+7 SFSICSLVF
-16 IMLIIVYFSK
+16 MLIFLITYFSK
-26 QRIDSDENAIYKRL
+26 RRLKNKDNSIYSFL
-40 VLTNFLGLIIEIFPS
+40 IITNIIGLIIDIIGYITMHNLNLNSFLNIIISKLNLIYYFTWLYLFVIYIIYISKITKNSIFS
-55 TLAIRVIN
+55 NISKIKYICYLIN
-63 NFNPNLAIFILKFI
+63 ISFIL
-77 LYYFVVWILIFTYYI
+77 
-92 YVISSKDRYK
+92 
-102 EKNIYLSKINKMKK
+102 
-116 IMYFICIVSII
+116 
-127 LVTILPLYANN
+127 ILPLYINN
-138 INYTYGPSANYV
+138 EGDKIYSYGPSASYV
-150 YSLSGV
+150 Y
-156 MITFI
+156 FI
-161 VFMLIRNF
+161 SIIFAIIIIYCLF
-169 RNIRTKKY
+169 RNLKKITKKE
-177 TPVFSFIFLGIITM
+177 FIPLILFVILGLIVMLVQMIFPTVLLLLYSESIITA
-191 IVQYFNPELTL
+191 I
-202 MIPMETFV
+202 
-210 TFLMFFTIENPDV
+210 MFFTIENPDV

-267 IDEEKDI
+267 IEEEKDI

-472 KSILSNYENVV
+472 KSILVGYENVV
-483 NNYQKALIVS
+483 NNYKKALIVS

-551 AMQKIKGFNTPCIV
+551 EMQKIKGFSLPCIV

-570 KKALAKHYI
+570 KKGLAKHYI

-594 LNKIIEKY
+594 LNKIIQKY

>member
-1 MKDNIF
+1 MVTF
-7 FSIVSLFYS
+7 SFSICSLVF
-16 IMLIIVYFSK
+16 MLIFLITYFSK
-26 QRIDSDENAIYKRL
+26 RRLKNKDNSIYSFL
-40 VLTNFLGLIIEIFPS
+40 IITNIIGLIIDIIGYITMHNLNLNSFLNIIISKLNLIYYFTWLYLFVIYIIYISKITKNSIFS
-55 TLAIRVIN
+55 NISKIKYICYLIN
-63 NFNPNLAIFILKFI
+63 ISFIL
-77 LYYFVVWILIFTYYI
+77 
-92 YVISSKDRYK
+92 
-102 EKNIYLSKINKMKK
+102 
-116 IMYFICIVSII
+116 
-127 LVTILPLYANN
+127 ILPLYINN
-138 INYTYGPSANYV
+138 EGDKIYSYGPSASYV
-150 YSLSGV
+150 Y
-156 MITFI
+156 FI
-161 VFMLIRNF
+161 SIIFAIIIIYCLF
-169 RNIRTKKY
+169 RNLKKITKKE
-177 TPVFSFIFLGIITM
+177 FIPLILFVILGLIVMLVQMIFPTVLLLLYSESIITA
-191 IVQYFNPELTL
+191 I
-202 MIPMETFV
+202 
-210 TFLMFFTIENPDV
+210 MFFTIENPDV

-259 SIENICSN
+259 SIESICNNIK
-267 IDEEKDI
+267 EEKDI

-423 ELLNKK
+423 
-429 EVDVKLCQ
+429 DVKLCQ

-551 AMQKIKGFNTPCIV
+551 EMQKIKGFSSPCIV

-570 KKALAKHYI
+570 KKGLAKHYI

-594 LNKIIEKY
+594 LNKIIQKY

>member
-1 MKDNIF
+1 MVTF
-7 FSIVSLFYS
+7 SFSICSLVF
-16 IMLIIVYFSK
+16 MLIFLITYFSK
-26 QRIDSDENAIYKRL
+26 RRLKNKDNSIYSFL
-40 VLTNFLGLIIEIFPS
+40 IITNIIGLIIDIIGYITMHNLNLNSFLNIIISKLNLIYYFTWLYLFVIYIIYISKITKNSIFS
-55 TLAIRVIN
+55 NISKIKYICYLIN
-63 NFNPNLAIFILKFI
+63 ISFIL
-77 LYYFVVWILIFTYYI
+77 
-92 YVISSKDRYK
+92 
-102 EKNIYLSKINKMKK
+102 
-116 IMYFICIVSII
+116 
-127 LVTILPLYANN
+127 ILPLYINN
-138 INYTYGPSANYV
+138 EGDKIYSYGPSASYV
-150 YSLSGV
+150 Y
-156 MITFI
+156 FI
-161 VFMLIRNF
+161 SIIFAIIIIYCLF
-169 RNIRTKKY
+169 RNLKKITKKE
-177 TPVFSFIFLGIITM
+177 FIPLILFVILGLIVMLVQMIFPTVLLLLYSESIITA
-191 IVQYFNPELTL
+191 I
-202 MIPMETFV
+202 
-210 TFLMFFTIENPDV
+210 MFFTIENPDV

-267 IDEEKDI
+267 IEEEKDI

-330 LENKKDIEF
+330 LENKKDVEF

-483 NNYQKALIVS
+483 NNYKKALIVS

-551 AMQKIKGFNTPCIV
+551 EMQKVKGFSSPCIV

-570 KKALAKHYI
+570 KKGLAKHYI

-594 LNKIIEKY
+594 LNKILEKY

>member
-1 MKDNIF
+1 MVTF
-7 FSIVSLFYS
+7 SFSICSLVF
-16 IMLIIVYFSK
+16 MLIFLITYFSK
-26 QRIDSDENAIYKRL
+26 RRLKNKDNSIYSFL
-40 VLTNFLGLIIEIFPS
+40 IITNIIGLIIDIIGYITMHNLNLNSLVNIIISKLNLIYYFTWLYLFVIYIIYISKITKNIIFS
-55 TLAIRVIN
+55 NISKLKYICYLIN
-63 NFNPNLAIFILKFI
+63 ISFIL
-77 LYYFVVWILIFTYYI
+77 
-92 YVISSKDRYK
+92 
-102 EKNIYLSKINKMKK
+102 
-116 IMYFICIVSII
+116 
-127 LVTILPLYANN
+127 ILPLYINN
-138 INYTYGPSANYV
+138 EGDKIYSYGPSASYV
-150 YSLSGV
+150 Y
-156 MITFI
+156 FI
-161 VFMLIRNF
+161 SIIFAIIIIYCLF
-169 RNIRTKKY
+169 RNLKKITKKE
-177 TPVFSFIFLGIITM
+177 FIPLILFVILGLIVMLVQMIFPTVLLLLYSESIITA
-191 IVQYFNPELTL
+191 I
-202 MIPMETFV
+202 
-210 TFLMFFTIENPDV
+210 MFFTIENPDV

-267 IDEEKDI
+267 IEEEKDI

-339 KYNIPH
+339 KYVIPH

-402 IEIDKINEILSST
+402 IEIDKINEILSAT
-415 GALDKEEV
+415 GELDKEEV

-472 KSILSNYENVV
+472 KGILMGYENMV

-493 QDKTLISKVKNIL
+493 QDKTLISKIKNIL
-506 NKNDVSYSVL
+506 NKNSVSYSVL

-539 EMKEV
+539 EMKEI

-551 AMQKIKGFNTPCIV
+551 EMQKIKGFNTPCIV
-565 MLNES
+565 MINES
-570 KKALAKHYI
+570 KKGLAKHYI
-579 EDGFSDYI
+579 EDGFSDYL

>member
-1 MKDNIF
+1 MVTF
-7 FSIVSLFYS
+7 SFSICSLVF
-16 IMLIIVYFSK
+16 MLIFLIIYFSK
-26 QRIDSDENAIYKRL
+26 RRLKNKDNSIYSFL
-40 VLTNFLGLIIEIFPS
+40 IITNIIGLIIDLIGYITMHNLNLNSLVNIIISKLNLIYYFTWLYLFVIYIIYISKITKNIIFS
-55 TLAIRVIN
+55 NISKLKYICYLIN
-63 NFNPNLAIFILKFI
+63 ISFIL
-77 LYYFVVWILIFTYYI
+77 
-92 YVISSKDRYK
+92 
-102 EKNIYLSKINKMKK
+102 
-116 IMYFICIVSII
+116 
-127 LVTILPLYANN
+127 ILPLYINN
-138 INYTYGPSANYV
+138 EGDKIYSYGPSASYV
-150 YSLSGV
+150 Y
-156 MITFI
+156 FI
-161 VFMLIRNF
+161 SIIFAIIIIYCLF
-169 RNIRTKKY
+169 RNLKKITKKE
-177 TPVFSFIFLGIITM
+177 FIPLILFVILGLIVMLVQMIFPTVLLLLYSESIITA
-191 IVQYFNPELTL
+191 I
-202 MIPMETFV
+202 
-210 TFLMFFTIENPDV
+210 MFFTIENPDV

-267 IDEEKDI
+267 MKDEKDI
-274 KVIKENVKDLSN
+274 NVIKENIKDLSN

-339 KYNIPH
+339 KYTIPH
-345 NDLYLYGDD
+345 NNLYLYGDD

-395 VTDSGPG
+395 ITDSGPG
-402 IEIDKINEILSST
+402 IEIDKINEILSAT

-450 SDLGKGSEFILTID
+450 SDLGKGNEFILTID

-472 KSILSNYENVV
+472 KSILVGYENVV
-483 NNYQKALIVS
+483 NNYKKALIVS

-506 NKNDVSYSVL
+506 NKNEVSYSVL

-551 AMQKIKGFNTPCIV
+551 EMQKIKGFNTPCIV

-570 KKALAKHYI
+570 KKGLVKHYI

-587 INEDIDS
+587 INEDTDS
-594 LNKIIEKY
+594 LNKILKKY

>member
-1 MKDNIF
+1 MVTF
-7 FSIVSLFYS
+7 SFSICSLVF
-16 IMLIIVYFSK
+16 MLIFLITYFSK
-26 QRIDSDENAIYKRL
+26 RRLKNKDNSIYSFL
-40 VLTNFLGLIIEIFPS
+40 IITNIIGLIIDIIGYITMHNLNLNSLVNIIISKLNLIYYFTWLYLFVIYIIYISKITKNIIFS
-55 TLAIRVIN
+55 NISKLKYICYLIN
-63 NFNPNLAIFILKFI
+63 ISFIL
-77 LYYFVVWILIFTYYI
+77 
-92 YVISSKDRYK
+92 
-102 EKNIYLSKINKMKK
+102 
-116 IMYFICIVSII
+116 
-127 LVTILPLYANN
+127 ILPLYINN
-138 INYTYGPSANYV
+138 EGDKIYSYGPSASYV
-150 YSLSGV
+150 Y
-156 MITFI
+156 FI
-161 VFMLIRNF
+161 SIIFAIIIIYCLF
-169 RNIRTKKY
+169 RNLKKITKKE
-177 TPVFSFIFLGIITM
+177 FIPLILFVILGLIVMLVQMIFPTVLLLLYSESIITA
-191 IVQYFNPELTL
+191 I
-202 MIPMETFV
+202 
-210 TFLMFFTIENPDV
+210 MFFTIENPDV

-267 IDEEKDI
+267 IEEEKDI

-339 KYNIPH
+339 KYVIPH

-402 IEIDKINEILSST
+402 IEIDKINEILSAT
-415 GALDKEEV
+415 GELDKEEV

-472 KSILSNYENVV
+472 KGILMGYENMV

-493 QDKTLISKVKNIL
+493 QDKTLISKIKNIL
-506 NKNDVSYSVL
+506 NKNSVSYSVL

-539 EMKEV
+539 EMKEI

-551 AMQKIKGFNTPCIV
+551 EMQKIKGFNTPCIV

-570 KKALAKHYI
+570 KKGLAKHYI
-579 EDGFSDYI
+579 EDGFSDYL